1 MTSGPLTLTEGPN
14 TNDPAQSG
22 LSAAQQKQ
30 VSNTLPGTNLPDD
43 TAGGQFIIDEADAAK
58 ARGGGNPF
66 QGFRLPN
73 NVSATD
79 YMALVSAATTF
90 ASNAGW
96 KYFPTPVQLQWGLQH
111 GLADLAAGGTGSAGV
126 GSNALTQ
133 WFASLSGTATSIPW
147 AANGMSKQ
155 AWDTNTN
162 NINASVLDMTGQSS
176 WAAAGLDPTMMN
188 EAIAQSWSQS
198 EISDHIMQNSTLAA
212 KYGYLAQGLTYQS
225 FQAYKSTNQA
235 TLQSRYGNGFTDQQA
250 ISNMQNPLTAFTAQ
264 GGATSAAQS
273 KQALENAPGA
283 GASSIR

>member
-1 MTSGPLTLTEGPN
+1 MTSGPVTLTEGPN
-14 TNDPAQSG
+14 STDPAQSG
-22 LSAAQQKQ
+22 QGPSEDAQIIAGLAK
-30 VSNTLPGTNLPDD
+30 TGLPD
-43 TAGGQFIIDEADAAK
+43 TAAAGQFILDEDDAAA
-58 ARGGGNPF
+58 ARGAGNPF
-66 QGFRLPN
+66 QGFKLPK

-96 KYFPTPVQLQWGLQH
+96 KYFPTPVQLQWGLQN
-111 GLADLAAGGTGSAGV
+111 GLGDLAAGGSGSAGV
-126 GSNALTQ
+126 GSNQLTQ
-133 WFASLSGTATSIPW
+133 WFAYLSGTATSMPW

-188 EAIAQSWSQS
+188 EAIAQSWSQG
-198 EISDHIMQNSTLAA
+198 EIQDHILQNSTLAN

-235 TLQSRYGNGFTDQQA
+235 TLQSRYGNGFTDSQA
-250 ISNMQNPLTAFTAQ
+250 IQNMTSPLTAFTAQ